1 MRCYYNKTEQ
11 IAVDAGVVWIGD
23 PCYVLGDDAS
33 HRVKDWQDFCNKI
46 GNDSVSTPLG
56 ERTGVCVSSGH
67 GDGTYEVNIEQD
79 QHGIVTRVVI
89 DFMSSPDCWKD
100 EDEEEDDDA

>member
-1 MRCYYNKTEQ
+1 MPGYYNKTER

-33 HRVKDWQDFCNKI
+33 NRVKDWLDFCDKI

-56 ERTGVCVSSGH
+56 EGTGVCVSSGH
-67 GDGTYEVNIEQD
+67 GDGTYEVSIEQD
-79 QHGIVTRVVI
+79 HHGIVTRVVI
-89 DFMSSPDCWKD
+89 DFMSGCEWDNDDEED
-100 EDEEEDDDA
+100 EDDA